1 MRKKF
6 VIVLN
11 ILMVACLVAGL
22 VIMVMHNGTEQE
34 LVASNGLENLKFYT
48 VLSNIFCG
56 VIAAVFLLLR
66 GKTPGWLMTLKLAA
80 AASVAVT
87 FLVVAGFL
95 GPLYGYRYMY
105 LGSNFFFHL
114 TLPLLGMIEFCLLEK
129 TISFQ
134 KTFLASIPTVLY
146 GCVYLGNILING
158 TGEWP
163 GTNDWYGFYLWGL
176 GVALVIFA
184 AIVLISWGVACLLRF
199 INLRVNQPAKNQ

>member
-1 MRKKF
+1 MRKKV

-11 ILMVACLVAGL
+11 ILMVICLVTGL
-22 VIMVMHNGTEQE
+22 GIMVLRSGSEGE
-34 LVASNGLENLKFYT
+34 LLTSSGWANLKYYT

-87 FLVVAGFL
+87 FLVVACFL
-95 GPLYGYRYMY
+95 GVLYGHRYMY
-105 LGSNFFFHL
+105 LGSNLFFHL
-114 TLPLLGMIEFCLLEK
+114 ILPLLGIIEFCLIDE
-129 TISFQ
+129 TISFR
-134 KTFLASIPTVLY
+134 KTFFASIPTLLY
-146 GCVYLGNILING
+146 GSVYLGNILING

-163 GTNDWYGFYLWGL
+163 NTNDWYGFYLWGL

-184 AIVLISWGVACLLRF
+184 AIALTSWGVACLLRF

>member
-1 MRKKF
+1 MRKKI

-11 ILMVACLVAGL
+11 ILMVICLVTGL
-22 VIMVMHNGTEQE
+22 AIMVLRSGSEGE
-34 LVASNGLENLKFYT
+34 LLTSSGWANLKYYT

-87 FLVVAGFL
+87 FLVVACFL
-95 GPLYGYRYMY
+95 GVLYGHRYMY
-105 LGSNFFFHL
+105 LGSNLFFHL
-114 TLPLLGMIEFCLLEK
+114 ILPLLGMIEFCLLEE
-129 TISFQ
+129 TISFR
-134 KTFLASIPTVLY
+134 KTFLASIPTLLY

-163 GTNDWYGFYLWGL
+163 NTNDWYGFYLWGL
-176 GVALVIFA
+176 GVALIIFA
-184 AIVLISWGVACLLRF
+184 AIALTSWGVACLLRF
-199 INLRVNQPAKNQ
+199 INFRVNQKSQNQ